1 MELFADDHGYYSSNA
16 AEMLWNAIYTGES
29 RYIPVSESIAYNIDG
44 QGGQAGPFGGDNP
57 YQLSGIPNIP
67 RIVQLHA
74 PDFAS
79 STEGIV
85 ISLSIDPAEATD
97 QP

>member
-1 MELFADDHGYYSSNA
+1 MELFADDHGDYSSEP

-29 RYIPVSESIAYNIDG
+29 SYIPIPESIAYNIDDK
-44 QGGQAGPFGGDNP
+44 GGQAGPFGGDNP

-85 ISLSIDPAEATD
+85 ISLSIDPAEDTD